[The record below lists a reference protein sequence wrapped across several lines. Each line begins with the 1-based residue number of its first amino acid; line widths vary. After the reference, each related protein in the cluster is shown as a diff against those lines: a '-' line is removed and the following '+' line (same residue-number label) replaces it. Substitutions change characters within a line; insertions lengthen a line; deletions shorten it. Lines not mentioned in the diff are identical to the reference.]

1 VTAIAMR
8 LCFPNNDH
16 PDVLIAPGDTAIG
29 SAPDNAIVLT
39 APGVAPHHARLS
51 VGERSIVIAAGE
63 GGARIHVNARPV
75 VEKAILRLGD
85 VVSLDTVKFA
95 LKPDRDDSIS
105 TDVPGHVTPPP
116 TAPVNADDTATRMR
130 QLPARV
136 VLRGVSGSYFGKIVP
151 VRGRLTIGRG
161 SDCGLI
167 LDEPEMSR
175 HHAVIENAGDGIYL
189 RDLGSSNGTFVN
201 GVLVRDAVLHT
212 DDQIAF
218 DRNRF
223 LLEAPSL
230 PTRGDLES
238 TPASAQGVNI
248 TQTMRAI
255 DKQPVAPPA
264 PPVEERNRNDIWWL
278 IGAAALIAAG
288 IAVLLYISL

>member
-1 VTAIAMR
+1 MR
-8 LCFPNNDH
+8 LCFPNNEL

-29 SAPDNAIVLT
+29 SASDNAIVLA
-39 APGVAPHHARLS
+39 APGIAAHHARLS
-51 VGERSIVIAAGE
+51 VSERSMVIAAGE
-63 GGARIHVNARPV
+63 SGARIHVNARPV
-75 VEKAILRLGD
+75 LEKAILHLGD
-85 VVSLDTVKFA
+85 VVSLDTIKFT

-105 TDVPGHVTPPP
+105 GDVPGRVTPPP
-116 TAPVNADDTATRMR
+116 AAPADATDTATRTR
-130 QLPARV
+130 QLPPRV
-136 VLRGVSGSYFGKIVP
+136 VLRGVSGGYFGKIVP
-151 VRGRLTIGRG
+151 VRGRLLIGRG

-175 HHAVIENAGDGIYL
+175 HHAAIENVGDGIYL
-189 RDLGSSNGTFVN
+189 RDLGSANGTYVN

-230 PTRGDLES
+230 PTRGDLA
-238 TPASAQGVNI
+238 PAAAEVNI

-255 DKQPVAPPA
+255 DNPASPPMPPA
-264 PPVEERNRNDIWWL
+264 DERNRNDIWWL

-288 IAVLLYISL
+288 MAVLLYISL

>member
-1 VTAIAMR
+1 V
-8 LCFPNNDH
+8 D
-16 PDVLIAPGDTAIG
+16 
-29 SAPDNAIVLT
+29 
-39 APGVAPHHARLS
+39 
-51 VGERSIVIAAGE
+51 AA
-63 GGARIHVNARPV
+63 
-75 VEKAILRLGD
+75 
-85 VVSLDTVKFA
+85 
-95 LKPDRDDSIS
+95 
-105 TDVPGHVTPPP
+105 
-116 TAPVNADDTATRMR
+116 DTATRVR

-151 VRGRLTIGRG
+151 VRGRLLIGRG

-175 HHAVIENAGDGIYL
+175 HHAAIENAGDGIYL
-189 RDLGSSNGTFVN
+189 RDLGSADGTFVN
-201 GVLVRDAVLHT
+201 GVLVRNAVLHT

-230 PTRGDLES
+230 PTRNDLA
-238 TPASAQGVNI
+238 PSAQEVNI

-255 DKQPVAPPA
+255 DKPATPPVAPA
-264 PPVEERNRNDIWWL
+264 EERNRNDIWWL

>member
-1 VTAIAMR
+1 MR
-8 LCFPNNDH
+8 LCFPNNEH

-29 SAPDNAIVLT
+29 SASDNAIVLT
-39 APGVAPHHARLS
+39 APGVAPHHARLNVS
-51 VGERSIVIAAGE
+51 TRSIVLAAGE

-85 VVSLDTVKFA
+85 VVSLDTIKFT
-95 LKPDRDDSIS
+95 LKPDRDDSID
-105 TDVPGHVTPPP
+105 TGVPDHVTPPP
-116 TAPVNADDTATRMR
+116 AAPVDAADTATRVR

-151 VRGRLTIGRG
+151 VRGRLTIGCG

-167 LDEPEMSR
+167 LDELEMSR

-189 RDLGSSNGTFVN
+189 RDMGSANGTFVN

-230 PTRGDLES
+230 PTRSDL
-238 TPASAQGVNI
+238 ASAPAAAQQVNV

-255 DKQPVAPPA
+255 DKPAAPPV
-264 PPVEERNRNDIWWL
+264 PPVEEGNRNDIWWL
-278 IGAAALIAAG
+278 IGAAALIATG

>member
-8 LCFPNNDH
+8 LCFPNNEH

-29 SAPDNAIVLT
+29 SAPDNAIVLS
-39 APGVAPHHARLS
+39 APGIVPHHARLS
-51 VGERSIVIAAGE
+51 VSERSIVLATGE
-63 GGARIHVNARPV
+63 GNARIHVNARPV

-85 VVSLDTVKFA
+85 VVSLDTVKFT

-105 TDVPGHVTPPP
+105 AAVPGYVTPPP
-116 TAPVNADDTATRMR
+116 AAPADALDAETRTR

-151 VRGRLTIGRG
+151 VRGRLLIGRG

-175 HHAVIENAGDGIYL
+175 HHAVIENTGDGIYL
-189 RDLGSSNGTFVN
+189 RDQGSANGTFVN
-201 GVLVRDAVLHT
+201 GVQVRDAVLHT

-230 PTRGDLES
+230 PTRGDLAS
-238 TPASAQGVNI
+238 TPASAQEVNI

-255 DKQPVAPPA
+255 DKPAAPPA
-264 PPVEERNRNDIWWL
+264 PPAEERNRNDIWWL

>member
-8 LCFPNNDH
+8 LCFPNNEH
-16 PDVLIAPGDTAIG
+16 PDALIAPGDTAIG
-29 SAPDNAIVLT
+29 SAPDSTIVLT

-51 VGERSIVIAAGE
+51 VSDRSIVLAAGE

-85 VVSLDTVKFA
+85 VVSLDTIKFT

-105 TDVPGHVTPPP
+105 TDVPSQVTPPP
-116 TAPVNADDTATRMR
+116 AAPVDVDDTATRVR

-151 VRGRLTIGRG
+151 VRGRLLIGRG

-175 HHAVIENAGDGIYL
+175 HHAAIENAGDGIYL
-189 RDLGSSNGTFVN
+189 RDLGSANGTFVN

-230 PTRGDLES
+230 PTRGDLAQE
-238 TPASAQGVNI
+238 PAPAQAVNI

-255 DKQPVAPPA
+255 DKPAAPPA
-264 PPVEERNRNDIWWL
+264 VPAEERNRNDIWWL